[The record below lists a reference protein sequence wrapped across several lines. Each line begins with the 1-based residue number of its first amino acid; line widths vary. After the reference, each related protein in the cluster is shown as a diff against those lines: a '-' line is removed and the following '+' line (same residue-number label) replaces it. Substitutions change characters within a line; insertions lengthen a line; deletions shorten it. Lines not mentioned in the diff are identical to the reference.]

1 MTHEDF
7 LNAYRSIVP
16 AHAYRESNGVGIYTI
31 PAFSA
36 YPGID
41 HGFSA
46 RTGGVSTGCYSSLNL
61 SFTRPEQRE
70 NVVENYRIF
79 CAAANIPIDSMVMDA
94 YEHGT
99 TVLCVDRNDV
109 RRGYDRPALP
119 PCDGLVTDDPEVTL
133 ITGHADCM
141 AFYFYDPVKN
151 CIGLCH
157 AGWRGALNR
166 IGVEVIKTMRTACGC
181 DPKDVVCGVGPA
193 ICPKCFEVGD
203 DVAELFE
210 TAFPVCTLLGV
221 NDRGRATVDLWQVAT
236 AQFLECGVRPENIH
250 LSGVCTFED
259 TRLYS
264 HRRDKGKTGGMAAY
278 LRLLPQTENHTNS

>member
-1 MTHEDF
+1 MTHDEF
-7 LNAYRSIVP
+7 IAAYRSIVP
-16 AHAYRESNGVGIYTI
+16 AHEYRETNGVGIYTI

-46 RTGGVSTGCYSSLNL
+46 RTGGVSTGCFSSLNL

-70 NVVENYRIF
+70 NVMENYRIF
-79 CAAANIPIDSMVMDA
+79 CEAAGIPWDSMVMDA

-99 TVLCVDRNDV
+99 TVLCVNRFDRGK
-109 RRGYDRPALP
+109 GYEYPPLP
-119 PCDGLVTDDPEVTL
+119 FCDGLVTDDPEITL

-141 AFYFYDPVKN
+141 AFYFYDPVKKG
-151 CIGLCH
+151 IGLCH
-157 AGWRGALNR
+157 AGWRGALDR
-166 IGVEVIKTMRTACGC
+166 IGAEVIKTMRIACES
-181 DPKDVVCGVGPA
+181 DPKDIVCGVGPS

-203 DVAELFE
+203 DVAEAFE
-210 TAFPVCTLLGV
+210 TAFPQCDLRGV

-236 AQFLECGVRPENIH
+236 AQFLECGALPEHIH

-259 TRLYS
+259 KRLYS
-264 HRRDKGKTGGMAAY
+264 HRRDRGQTGGMAAY
-278 LRLLPQTENHTNS
+278 LRLLPDRES